1 MNFRNQTSFN
11 AHDSRQVVSE
21 TGRVAV
27 ALGVKRRC
35 ELVLN
40 TLIRLWG
47 GNSVD
52 VTTHLKSRF
61 NDSYSQGDVKTA
73 IDKLRSGGLVFRRG
87 RGRAAKFYPS
97 RDALAKWRALPK
109 NSV

>member
-1 MNFRNQTSFN
+1 MNFRNQISFN
-11 AHDSRQVVSE
+11 AHDARQIDSD

-27 ALGVKRRC
+27 SLGLKRRC

-40 TLIRLWG
+40 TLLRLG
-47 GNSVD
+47 RGNSTD

-61 NDSYSQGDVKTA
+61 SDSYSQTDVITA
-73 IDKLRSGGLVFRRG
+73 ITKLRSGGLVFRRG

-97 RDALAKWRALPK
+97 RDALTKWRELPK
-109 NSV
+109 SSV